1 MHILLICDPG
11 HPSRR
16 VTAFKDEF
24 TELLHHDF
32 ESEVTVDV
40 CTEALR
46 VQADHRLDLS
56 TLDAIVAQYP
66 DADLVIMLTDIPR
79 HTQGKPLIAE
89 VLPARKVA
97 VISYPTLGALTTKRR
112 LLKIYMSCVNQL
124 LPDGHL
130 PAKTHR
136 LPRWGRWSSRS
147 ESGRRTL
154 HAHTFTGG
162 PRLVLA

>member
-16 VTAFKDEF
+16 VAAFKDEF
-24 TELLHHDF
+24 AELLKHDF

-46 VQADHRLDLS
+46 VQADHRLELS
-56 TLDAIVAQYP
+56 TLDAIVDRHPA
-66 DADLVIMLTDIPR
+66 ADLVIMLTAIPR

-89 VLPARKVA
+89 VLPARNIA
-97 VISYPTLGALTTKRR
+97 VVSSPTLGALTTKRR